1 MLYFTKKNP
10 EKYVQIILE
19 NSCDLYKYACPF
31 VASSLAIVKLL
42 CDMFSLE
49 PENSD
54 KPVITRTSIY
64 MKMTFETNEILEVI
78 YS

>member
-10 EKYVQIILE
+10 ESYVQIVLE
-19 NSCDLYKYACPF
+19 NSCNAYKYACPF

-54 KPVITRTSIY
+54 KPVVTRTSIY